1 MGEKV
6 GKVALV
12 GAGAMAECHVRG
24 YHEAGAEV
32 VAIVDR
38 NPEAGRKFAEKCQ
51 LGKIPVV
58 ETLGEL
64 QRTAPEVQAV
74 SVITP
79 NKFHRPLVLE
89 ALERGLH
96 VFCEKPP
103 ALNAAETKEMADKAK
118 EKKLRLMFNL
128 NNRARLDSQ
137 FVKRQ
142 IRTGR
147 IGTVNSAQATWM
159 RRTGI
164 PGFGGWFT
172 TKAIS
177 GGGPLIDLGVHRL
190 DLALWLMGYPEPAWV
205 MGSTYCKIA
214 GKLAAERG
222 LDYTVEDLACAMI
235 KFKNGA
241 TLELDAAW
249 ASNIKENEQM
259 STRILG
265 DKGGLYQY
273 NLNEGYT
280 WDAEYYQDMEGR
292 QFDSKLHSS
301 PEVRNAFWLFADAV
315 RDDTPFLVQPE
326 EGVVVMRLLDAIYES
341 ARTGE
346 PVKF

>member
-137 FVKRQ
+137 FVKR
-142 IRTGR
+142 R
-147 IGTVNSAQATWM
+147 
-159 RRTGI
+159 
-164 PGFGGWFT
+164 
-172 TKAIS
+172 S
-177 GGGPLIDLGVHRL
+177 G
-190 DLALWLMGYPEPAWV
+190 PA
-205 MGSTYCKIA
+205 G
-214 GKLAAERG
+214 
-222 LDYTVEDLACAMI
+222 
-235 KFKNGA
+235 
-241 TLELDAAW
+241 
-249 ASNIKENEQM
+249 
-259 STRILG
+259 
-265 DKGGLYQY
+265 
-273 NLNEGYT
+273 
-280 WDAEYYQDMEGR
+280 
-292 QFDSKLHSS
+292 
-301 PEVRNAFWLFADAV
+301 
-315 RDDTPFLVQPE
+315 
-326 EGVVVMRLLDAIYES
+326 S
-341 ARTGE
+341 AR
-346 PVKF
+346 

>member
-177 GGGPLIDLGVHRL
+177 GGGPLIDLLHMI
-190 DLALWLMGYPEPAWV
+190 DLALWFMDYPEPEFV
-205 MGSTYCKIA
+205 
-214 GKLAAERG
+214 LAQ
-222 LDYTVEDLACAMI
+222 T
-235 KFKNGA
+235 
-241 TLELDAAW
+241 
-249 ASNIKENEQM
+249 
-259 STRILG
+259 TRQLG
-265 DKGGLYQY
+265 QRRVD
-273 NLNEGYT
+273 
-280 WDAEYYQDMEGR
+280 D
-292 QFDSKLHSS
+292 
-301 PEVRNAFWLFADAV
+301 
-315 RDDTPFLVQPE
+315 RDH
-326 EGVVVMRLLDAIYES
+326 
-341 ARTGE
+341 
-346 PVKF
+346 